1 MSKLGRG
8 ERALRQMIRD
18 IELGGDQEGLRCAQ
32 TVGYGAK
39 RVGGLSGVRFRH
51 ALRSS
56 VKLHHVRLPSGARPT
71 RGRFRRFGT

>member
-18 IELGGDQEGLRCAQ
+18 IELGGDPEGLRCAQ

-39 RVGGLSGVRFRH
+39 RAGGSSRVRFRH
-51 ALRSS
+51 AL
-56 VKLHHVRLPSGARPT
+56 
-71 RGRFRRFGT
+71 